1 MSEMGYMRSAEKPNV
16 TVKRLG
22 LEDLDLLMEWRE
34 RVLRDVFELADDA
47 SIDELMANNRSYYE
61 RHLLDGSHV
70 TVLALD
76 AEQRDEPIGCGALCL
91 YDEMPSPDNPTGLC
105 AYLMNMYT
113 VPAARKQGVAGV
125 LVDWLVEY
133 ARKAGAGKIYL
144 ETTDDARGVYSARGF
159 IEMEDYLKLGE

>member
-1 MSEMGYMRSAEKPNV
+1 MGDMHSAKRPNV

-47 SIDELMANNRSYYE
+47 SIDGLMAHNLSYYE
-61 RHLLDGSHV
+61 HHLPDGSHV
-70 TVLALD
+70 AVLALD
-76 AEQRDEPIGCGALCL
+76 TEHHAEPVGCGALCL
-91 YDEMPSPDNPTGLC
+91 YDEMPSPDNPTGKC

-113 VPAARKQGVAGV
+113 VPAARRQGVAGA
-125 LVDWLVEY
+125 LVDWLVAY

-144 ETTDDARGVYSARGF
+144 ETTDEARGLYSARGF
-159 IEMEDYLKLGE
+159 IDMEDYLKLGE